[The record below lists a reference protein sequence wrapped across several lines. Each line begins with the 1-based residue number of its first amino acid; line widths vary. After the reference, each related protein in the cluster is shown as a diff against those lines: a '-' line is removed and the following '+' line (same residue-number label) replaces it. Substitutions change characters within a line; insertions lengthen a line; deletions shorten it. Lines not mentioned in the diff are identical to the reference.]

1 MSNNNSTTLHNTS
14 SNTETELKKRY
25 HDVYDKLFDAHLQI
39 LVTNNAVIKY
49 KYNSN
54 CNCNSNYNSNSNSK
68 SKFTMNDIA
77 NSDDIIND
85 TPDDDANICASIA
98 SREAYKQLAIAY
110 NNTLNI
116 NINSNS
122 ETDTETK
129 TDFSK
134 SCDTSE
140 LLIKT
145 RIAITNYYSS

>member
-1 MSNNNSTTLHNTS
+1 MSNNNSTTQHIVNDTS
-14 SNTETELKKRY
+14 SKTETELKKRY

-39 LVTNNAVIKY
+39 LITNNAVIKY

-54 CNCNSNYNSNSNSK
+54 SNSNSNY
-68 SKFTMNDIA
+68 TTNDKA
-77 NSDDIIND
+77 NSNDTIND
-85 TPDDDANICASIA
+85 TPDDNVYTCAVIA

-116 NINSNS
+116 NINGNIKTET
-122 ETDTETK
+122 ETDL
-129 TDFSK
+129 SK

-145 RIAITNYYSS
+145 RIAITNYYSRSHNT

>member
-1 MSNNNSTTLHNTS
+1 MSNNNSTTQHIVNDTS

-54 CNCNSNYNSNSNSK
+54 SNSNSNY
-68 SKFTMNDIA
+68 TTNDKA
-77 NSDDIIND
+77 NSNDTIND
-85 TPDDDANICASIA
+85 TPDDNVYLCAVIA
-98 SREAYKQLAIAY
+98 SREAYTQLAIAY

-116 NINSNS
+116 NING
-122 ETDTETK
+122 DTETKTK

-145 RIAITNYYSS
+145 RIAITNYYSSSHNT